1 MKRSGFIDRL
11 HQRVRE
17 TFARLHGDEGG
28 NVIVLSVAAS
38 LLLIGMVWAIMGTGQ
53 RVVQK
58 ETIQSS
64 ADAAAFSAAVIKAK
78 GLNIIAFCN
87 LVMAMLFALVM
98 LLRVVKYA
106 LIGTA
111 VVLTAICFNP
121 FGGEWACAIAPEV
134 DDAAAQFAQWES
146 KAEQLIK
153 KGMQG
158 LAITE
163 RAVAKI
169 TPVLAL
175 VEAYHVGTDGAYQKN
190 FGKGHL
196 VTIAYPLPTSGLPV
210 QDGTCQDLAHQAV
223 EDFGILTEAIVEKIS
238 EAIPIIPKFVAGWI
252 GAAIKKLV
260 SPLAGIMCGGTAQ
273 IDTSRI
279 STDCGECRAK
289 GVKSYWDGNQV
300 WRKKDV
306 GCVNGKMPDG
316 TACNP
321 GAFDH
326 DEHKNCLM
334 NSMPSWS
341 CPNEGNAFVSCDNDS
356 DNKSW
361 HFMKFDKCEIDE
373 KQDVKGDSD
382 WPKPLV
388 LVKDWDTKKFTRAFT
403 VLTDTNMDAR
413 RRAVSVA
420 SKDKGSAPM
429 LNQMLGMAESEFFAW
444 NGSGHDDLWHMD
456 WRARL
461 IRFTFSDGSD
471 QGGSEGDASGSG
483 GPPAGTGN
491 LVSGIISGFLKH
503 SGAASLQD
511 QFLLH

>member
-1 MKRSGFIDRL
+1 MNARGYIDRL
-11 HQRVRE
+11 HRGVRA
-17 TFARLHGDEGG
+17 TLARLHRDEGG
-28 NVIVLSVAAS
+28 NVIVITVAGA
-38 LLLIGMVWAIMGTGQ
+38 LLLIGMLWAIIGTGQ

-87 LVMAMLFALVM
+87 LVMAMLFAIIM

-121 FGGEWACAIAPEV
+121 FGGEWACPIAPEV

-146 KAEQLIK
+146 KAEQLIR
-153 KGMQG
+153 KGMDG
-158 LAITE
+158 LAVTE

-175 VEAYHVGTDGAYQKN
+175 VEAYHVGTDGAYQHH

-196 VTIAYPLPTSGLPV
+196 VTVAFPLPTSGLPV
-210 QDGTCQDLAHQAV
+210 QDGTCQELAHQAV

-252 GAAIKKLV
+252 GAGIKKLV
-260 SPLAGIMCGGTAQ
+260 SPLAGIMCGGSAQ

-300 WRKKDV
+300 FRKKDV

-316 TACNP
+316 SDCN
-321 GAFDH
+321 GGQFDH
-326 DEHKNCLM
+326 DEHKKCLM

-341 CPNEGNAFVSCDNDS
+341 CPNEGGGFVYCDS
-356 DNKSW
+356 DTTNKSW
-361 HFMKFDKCEIDE
+361 RYMKFDKCEIDE
-373 KQDVKGDSD
+373 KQEVQGSSD

-388 LVKDWDTKKFTRAFT
+388 LVKDWDKKKYTRAFT
-403 VLTDTNMDAR
+403 VLDDTNMDAR
-413 RRAVSVA
+413 RKSVDVA
-420 SKDKGSAPM
+420 TKNKGSAPM
-429 LNQMLGMAESEFFAW
+429 LNQMLGMAQSEFLAW

-461 IRFTFSDGSD
+461 VRFTFSDGSD
-471 QGGSEGDASGSG
+471 EGGDEGDAASSG
-483 GPPAGTGN
+483 GPPSGTGK
-491 LVSGIISGFLKH
+491 LVSGIIDGFLKH

-511 QFLLH
+511 QFMLH